1 MSNHAK
7 LPWWLKPANRI
18 IIALYRLG
26 WAFGTWYVLSVPG
39 RKTGKLRST
48 PVSLVTVDGRRYI
61 VGFETN
67 WVKNARAVGWGFLTR
82 GGKKESVALVEL
94 PVEERP
100 PILREFPRQVPHG
113 VQFFERLLGLPND
126 PEAFAEAAPRCPV
139 FRVDSEAGALP
150 APLTNPLHHPLHKT

>member
-1 MSNHAK
+1 MSNHTK

-26 WAFGTWYVLSVPG
+26 WAFGTWYVLSIPG

-48 PVSLVTVDGRRYI
+48 PVSVLVVDGRRYI
-61 VGFETN
+61 VTGSEMN

-82 GGKKESVALVEL
+82 GGKKERVALAEL

-113 VQFFERLLGLPND
+113 VEYFERLLGLPND
-126 PEAFAEAAPRCPV
+126 AEAFAEAAPRCPV
-139 FRVDSEAGALP
+139 FRVDSVSEARMKEVANSS
-150 APLTNPLHHPLHKT
+150 AS